1 MSTVRIRSIRRIRVQ
16 TIVNQSWKEI
26 HARTIPNPPG
36 SPRAGRALT
45 NQFSQKILRE
55 PRECATL
62 VLTTAIRAPGPAATR
77 HFATNEDSL
86 PILPMS
92 PNHAERTAAL
102 PAQPCRIR
110 PLSAFYNGPSF
121 RTSQIVSD
129 RLGSSQ
135 IVWDR
140 PSTPL
145 STARHSRRNA
155 EIFARFR
162 PPDRQKKRVK
172 TRHFAPKRG
181 KIHPQALR
189 KKSFFATDRRHCHF
203 QLLVNKCRHLQHSC
217 VQL

>member
-110 PLSAFYNGPSF
+110 PLSAFHKGPSF

-129 RLGSSQ
+129 RLRSSG
-135 IVWDR
+135 IVR
-140 PSTPL
+140 
-145 STARHSRRNA
+145 ARRCPPPGIPAEMPRYSPDSARQTGKKSASKRVISRRYA
-155 EIFARFR
+155 AKYTR
-162 PPDRQKKRVK
+162 KR
-172 TRHFAPKRG
+172 
-181 KIHPQALR
+181 
-189 KKSFFATDRRHCHF
+189 
-203 QLLVNKCRHLQHSC
+203 
-217 VQL
+217 

>member
-26 HARTIPNPPG
+26 RARTIPNLPG

-55 PRECATL
+55 PRLCATL

-110 PLSAFYNGPSF
+110 PLSAFHKGPSF

-129 RLGSSQ
+129 RLGSSEHAAVHRPTFPQ
-135 IVWDR
+135 ICRNIR
-140 PSTPL
+140 PIPPARPAKKARQNASFRADTRQNTP
-145 STARHSRRNA
+145 AN
-155 EIFARFR
+155 
-162 PPDRQKKRVK
+162 
-172 TRHFAPKRG
+172 
-181 KIHPQALR
+181 ALR
-189 KKSFFATDRRHCHF
+189 KKFPRD
-203 QLLVNKCRHLQHSC
+203 
-217 VQL
+217 

>member
-86 PILPMS
+86 PILPMY

-110 PLSAFYNGPSF
+110 PLSALHKGPSF
-121 RTSQIVSD
+121 RTSQIVWD
-129 RLGSSQ
+129 RLGSSG

-140 PSTPL
+140 LGS
-145 STARHSRRNA
+145 SGIVRARRCPPPGIPAEMPRYSPDSARQTGKKSASKRVISRRNA
-155 EIFARFR
+155 AKYTR
-162 PPDRQKKRVK
+162 KR
-172 TRHFAPKRG
+172 
-181 KIHPQALR
+181 
-189 KKSFFATDRRHCHF
+189 
-203 QLLVNKCRHLQHSC
+203 
-217 VQL
+217 